1 MGDQQKKLKGKLE
14 IFVGRAIR
22 IVTDIESEEEIIS
35 NLSCLEKI
43 KDQLVKFDKA
53 FSQGQPSTIIPS
65 IQPQTTSSPEED
77 SYEKIANM
85 LSNISPTEL
94 RAKKIFSIKD
104 QNVQLLKP
112 NQFKVMDAIC
122 VLLFILEVGI
132 GKRDIEYDSFRDIFE
147 SQNIKSGSPLTMLM
161 TNMKVAKYID
171 AKKYSSK
178 IVSLTPKGQEQAIVV
193 LNKFP
198 KN

>member
-1 MGDQQKKLKGKLE
+1 MGDQQKKIKGKIE
-14 IFVGRAIR
+14 VFIGRTIKV
-22 IVTDIESEEEIIS
+22 ITDIENDEDIIN
-35 NLSCLEKI
+35 NLSVLEKI
-43 KDQLVKFDKA
+43 KDQLLKFDKIFGQERPLKTA
-53 FSQGQPSTIIPS
+53 STSQL
-65 IQPQTTSSPEED
+65 QTPVLPED
-77 SYEKIANM
+77 DPYEKIANM
-85 LSNISPTEL
+85 LDNVTAVDL
-94 RAKKIFSIKD
+94 RAMKIFSIKD

-132 GKRDIEYDSFRDIFE
+132 GKRDIEYDAFRDIFE

-178 IVSLTPKGQEQAIVV
+178 IVSLTPKGQEQAIAI

-198 KN
+198 KG